1 MKILAISD
9 VPSKALWDYCTR
21 ERLAGVDLILSCGDL
36 PKKYLEYIT
45 NFTAAPILYVHGNH
59 DGSYRTEGEPGGC
72 ICVDD
77 QVYVWKG
84 LRIMGLG
91 GSIRYNRE
99 ETFQYTEKE
108 MRRRMR
114 RLWFKAHR
122 AGGIDLLLTHSPA
135 AGLNDGNDRA
145 HKGFAC
151 FNDLLEEY
159 QPKWFVHGHVH
170 LSYNANLPR
179 VCTHGQ
185 TTVIN
190 EKLRALETL
199 QKKLYAYNCAS
210 NSLYLD
216 AVTVAPKNT
225 AEGRG
230 VALSILAG
238 ELQKLMTAP
247 ETLALVEELYARR
260 ETLDTL
266 HRREVEEL
274 RRSCRQLTRIPAE
287 EYMAYSELTNR
298 ASDVWHKAKE
308 ENDFAS
314 FCPIL
319 QELVEYNRKFA
330 GYYDAEKAPY
340 DALLNEYER
349 GVDTQQLDVFFD
361 TLRKGL
367 VPLIRAIG
375 EKPQIDDSFLHL
387 EYPVEQQKAFAD
399 YLMEVM
405 GLDRGHC
412 GLGETEHPFTLE
424 FNNKDVRITTN
435 YDLHNVASSMYSVLH
450 EGGHALYEL
459 GIRDDLQY
467 TCLTGGVSM
476 GVHESQSRF
485 YENLIGRSRAFIGA
499 IYPKVQEFFP
509 AQLGNV
515 TAEQFYRAV
524 NKVEPSLIR
533 TESDELTYC
542 LHVMVRYEIEKQLI
556 AGTLTAKKVPAAWA
570 ELYKEYLGVEVPN
583 DREGCL
589 QDSHWSGGSFGYFP
603 SYALGNA
610 YGAQMLHNME
620 QEFDVY
626 GGVAHGDLS
635 AVTGWLREKVH
646 QYGHLLEPAEVVRNA
661 CGTFDAH
668 YYLDYL
674 TKKYTELYNL

>member
-1 MKILAISD
+1 M
-9 VPSKALWDYCTR
+9 
-21 ERLAGVDLILSCGDL
+21 E
-36 PKKYLEYIT
+36 
-45 NFTAAPILYVHGNH
+45 
-59 DGSYRTEGEPGGC
+59 
-72 ICVDD
+72 
-77 QVYVWKG
+77 Q
-84 LRIMGLG
+84 
-91 GSIRYNRE
+91 
-99 ETFQYTEKE
+99 
-108 MRRRMR
+108 
-114 RLWFKAHR
+114 
-122 AGGIDLLLTHSPA
+122 
-135 AGLNDGNDRA
+135 
-145 HKGFAC
+145 
-151 FNDLLEEY
+151 
-159 QPKWFVHGHVH
+159 
-170 LSYNANLPR
+170 
-179 VCTHGQ
+179 
-185 TTVIN
+185 N

-375 EKPQIDDSFLHL
+375 EKPQVDDSFLHL

-476 GVHESQSRF
+476 GV
-485 YENLIGRSRAFIGA
+485 G
-499 IYPKVQEFFP
+499 
-509 AQLGNV
+509 
-515 TAEQFYRAV
+515 
-524 NKVEPSLIR
+524 
-533 TESDELTYC
+533 
-542 LHVMVRYEIEKQLI
+542 
-556 AGTLTAKKVPAAWA
+556 
-570 ELYKEYLGVEVPN
+570 
-583 DREGCL
+583 
-589 QDSHWSGGSFGYFP
+589 
-603 SYALGNA
+603 YALTENA
-610 YGAQMLHNME
+610 
-620 QEFDVY
+620 DTP
-626 GGVAHGDLS
+626 GGVTRAADLDS
-635 AVTGWLREKVH
+635 YLLPTALDMCPVRTV
-646 QYGHLLEPAEVVRNA
+646 LLEEGAGVPPLLVHGIGEPATSIVAPAITNAMSAALGARIDTLPADLETVRA
-661 CGTFDAH
+661 I
-668 YYLDYL
+668 LDE
-674 TKKYTELYNL
+674 KKR

>member
-1 MKILAISD
+1 M
-9 VPSKALWDYCTR
+9 
-21 ERLAGVDLILSCGDL
+21 E
-36 PKKYLEYIT
+36 
-45 NFTAAPILYVHGNH
+45 
-59 DGSYRTEGEPGGC
+59 
-72 ICVDD
+72 
-77 QVYVWKG
+77 Q
-84 LRIMGLG
+84 
-91 GSIRYNRE
+91 
-99 ETFQYTEKE
+99 
-108 MRRRMR
+108 
-114 RLWFKAHR
+114 
-122 AGGIDLLLTHSPA
+122 
-135 AGLNDGNDRA
+135 
-145 HKGFAC
+145 
-151 FNDLLEEY
+151 
-159 QPKWFVHGHVH
+159 
-170 LSYNANLPR
+170 
-179 VCTHGQ
+179 
-185 TTVIN
+185 N

-266 HRREVEEL
+266 HRQYLLDGIDENGNISEEARKGVMEEL

-387 EYPVEQQKAFAD
+387 EYPVEQQKVFAD

-459 GIRDDLQY
+459 NIDPAYDY
-467 TCLTGGVSM
+467 T
-476 GVHESQSRF
+476 
-485 YENLIGRSRAFIGA
+485 
-499 IYPKVQEFFP
+499 
-509 AQLGNV
+509 
-515 TAEQFYRAV
+515 
-524 NKVEPSLIR
+524 
-533 TESDELTYC
+533 
-542 LHVMVRYEIEKQLI
+542 
-556 AGTLTAKKVPAAWA
+556 
-570 ELYKEYLGVEVPN
+570 
-583 DREGCL
+583 
-589 QDSHWSGGSFGYFP
+589 
-603 SYALGNA
+603 
-610 YGAQMLHNME
+610 
-620 QEFDVY
+620 
-626 GGVAHGDLS
+626 
-635 AVTGWLREKVH
+635 AVTCST
-646 QYGHLLEPAEVVRNA
+646 PA
-661 CGTFDAH
+661 
-668 YYLDYL
+668 
-674 TKKYTELYNL
+674 

>member
-1 MKILAISD
+1 M
-9 VPSKALWDYCTR
+9 
-21 ERLAGVDLILSCGDL
+21 E
-36 PKKYLEYIT
+36 
-45 NFTAAPILYVHGNH
+45 
-59 DGSYRTEGEPGGC
+59 
-72 ICVDD
+72 
-77 QVYVWKG
+77 Q
-84 LRIMGLG
+84 
-91 GSIRYNRE
+91 
-99 ETFQYTEKE
+99 
-108 MRRRMR
+108 
-114 RLWFKAHR
+114 
-122 AGGIDLLLTHSPA
+122 
-135 AGLNDGNDRA
+135 
-145 HKGFAC
+145 
-151 FNDLLEEY
+151 
-159 QPKWFVHGHVH
+159 
-170 LSYNANLPR
+170 
-179 VCTHGQ
+179 
-185 TTVIN
+185 N

-238 ELQKLMTAP
+238 ELQKLMTAS

-459 GIRDDLQY
+459 NVDPKYDY
-467 TCLTGGVSM
+467 TILAGGATTGL
-476 GVHESQSRF
+476 HESQSRLF
-485 YENLIGRSRAFIGA
+485 ENYVGRSRAFIHYL
-499 IYPKVQEFFP
+499 YPTLLELFP
-509 AQLGNV
+509 QQLNGV
-515 TAEQFYRAV
+515 TEEEIYRAV
-524 NKVEPSLIR
+524 NRAEPSLIR
-533 TESDELTYC
+533 TEADELTYS
-542 LHVMVRYEIEKQLI
+542 LHIMVRYELEKALMQ
-556 AGTLTAKKVPAAWA
+556 GTLTVADLPAAWNA
-570 ELYKEYLGVEVPN
+570 KYKEYLGVDVP
-583 DREGCL
+583 DDTHGCL
-589 QDSHWSGGSFGYFP
+589 QDIHWAMGDMGYFP
-603 SYALGNA
+603 SYALGSA
-610 YGAQMLHNME
+610 YSAQAVDDLRKTMDLDAQWAEGNMQPLKDALRSRVWQHGRAKEPQWLVQSLCGGA
-620 QEFDVY
+620 
-626 GGVAHGDLS
+626 
-635 AVTGWLREKVH
+635 
-646 QYGHLLEPAEVVRNA
+646 
-661 CGTFDAH
+661 FDAAH
-668 YYLDYL
+668 YTNYL
-674 TKKYTELYNL
+674 KNKYTELYGL

>member
-1 MKILAISD
+1 M
-9 VPSKALWDYCTR
+9 
-21 ERLAGVDLILSCGDL
+21 E
-36 PKKYLEYIT
+36 
-45 NFTAAPILYVHGNH
+45 
-59 DGSYRTEGEPGGC
+59 
-72 ICVDD
+72 
-77 QVYVWKG
+77 Q
-84 LRIMGLG
+84 
-91 GSIRYNRE
+91 
-99 ETFQYTEKE
+99 
-108 MRRRMR
+108 
-114 RLWFKAHR
+114 
-122 AGGIDLLLTHSPA
+122 
-135 AGLNDGNDRA
+135 
-145 HKGFAC
+145 
-151 FNDLLEEY
+151 
-159 QPKWFVHGHVH
+159 
-170 LSYNANLPR
+170 
-179 VCTHGQ
+179 
-185 TTVIN
+185 N

-485 YENLIGRSRAFIGA
+485 FENIIGRSRAFCSLVW
-499 IYPKVQEFFP
+499 PELVRLCPE
-509 AQLGNV
+509 LGRYD
-515 TAEQFYRAV
+515 ADMFYRAV
-524 NKVEPSLIR
+524 NAAQPGLIR
-533 TESDELTYC
+533 IEADELTYS
-542 LHVMVRYEIEKQLI
+542 LHIMVRYELERALLH
-556 AGTLTAKKVPAAWA
+556 GELNAKDLPGHWNA
-570 ELYKEYLGVEVPN
+570 LYKQYLGVDVP
-583 DREGCL
+583 DDAHGVL
-589 QDSHWSGGSFGYFP
+589 QDSHWSGGDFGYFP
-603 SYALGNA
+603 SYALGSA
-610 YGAQMLHNME
+610 YGAQLIERMRESFDVDAAVASGDLAPVRDWLGERIWRHGSLIKPTELMRSALGG
-620 QEFDVY
+620 EFDASYYTRYLEAKMREVY
-626 GGVAHGDLS
+626 KL
-635 AVTGWLREKVH
+635 
-646 QYGHLLEPAEVVRNA
+646 
-661 CGTFDAH
+661 
-668 YYLDYL
+668 
-674 TKKYTELYNL
+674 